1 MPIGPLYGVPTD
13 DEREEVAQA
22 TKHKWRLIGLQLGVD
37 VEYLDMVAK
46 EHPDGNA
53 QCSSFLFG
61 QWARNELSGSDLP
74 FMWLNVITILDGSLV
89 RETNLAREFEKRINK
104 N

>member
-1 MPIGPLYGVPTD
+1 MM
-13 DEREEVAQA
+13 REKRCAQA

-61 QWARNELSGSDLP
+61 QWARNELQLRYIMDTLTLP
-74 FMWLNVITILDGSLV
+74 LLVTSIGIKSSNVCSL
-89 RETNLAREFEKRINK
+89 
-104 N
+104 